1 MHAGYLDKH
10 IFEGLKALAAS
21 AFPKWC
27 AECGAVYTS
36 AEDFI
41 AKTQSPDGKSGLTET
56 VDEEGY
62 TVVGLYRACSCG
74 HELTGFFDDR
84 RDWSESGIKRRQ
96 KFGALL
102 DYVVERGVERS
113 VARQELLKVLRGHT
127 SDILRKITPPKL

>member
-1 MHAGYLDKH
+1 MNSEFLDKR
-10 IFEGLKALAAS
+10 IYDGLKALAAN

-27 AECGAVYTS
+27 AQCGAVYTS
-36 AEDFI
+36 AEDFFT
-41 AKTQSPDGKSGLTET
+41 KTQPHNCKSGLVEAT
-56 VDEEGY
+56 DEEGY

-84 RDWSESGIKRRQ
+84 RDWSETGLKRRQ

-113 VARQELLKVLRGHT
+113 VARQELLKVLRGYS
-127 SDILRKITPPKL
+127 SDILRKITPPKI

>member
-1 MHAGYLDKH
+1 MHSDYLDKH

-41 AKTQSPDGKSGLTET
+41 AKTQTPDGKSGLTET
-56 VDEEGY
+56 QDEEGY

-74 HELTGFFDDR
+74 H
-84 RDWSESGIKRRQ
+84 
-96 KFGALL
+96 AL
-102 DYVVERGVERS
+102 
-113 VARQELLKVLRGHT
+113 
-127 SDILRKITPPKL
+127 